1 MLTVTTDLDVY
12 EVEEYSV
19 CPACYGF
26 AYELGQLGQTTHYR
40 CRDCGHTF
48 EDATQEAETC

>member
-1 MLTVTTDLDVY
+1 MQTVMTDLDVY

-26 AYELGQLGQTTHYR
+26 AYELGTLGSLTHFR

-48 EDATQEAETC
+48 DDSTEEAETC

>member
-1 MLTVTTDLDVY
+1 MLTEIRNDN
-12 EVEEYSV
+12 VEQVPEYSV

-26 AYELGQLGQTTHYR
+26 AYELGQLGSTVHFR

-48 EDATQEAETC
+48 EDATQEAE